1 MTREADT
8 FAKLRQHV
16 FLPTERLERVENG
29 LVDGMPDVNFCA
41 AGVEGWIE
49 LKAPIEPQRESTPLF
64 GSNHRIG
71 VAQAN
76 WFLKQRLA
84 GGRAFLLIETDQQ
97 LLLLTGKDVAERGL
111 ELNKLPVRQL
121 AAIALWARMKPI
133 AFGKWHSLRMKLTG
147 TRCA

>member
-1 MTREADT
+1 MTRESDT

-49 LKAPIEPQRESTPLF
+49 LKAPIEPQRASTSLF
-64 GSNHRIG
+64 GSNHKIG
-71 VAQAN
+71 IAQAN

-84 GGRAFLLIETDQQ
+84 GGRAFLLIETNQW
-97 LLLLTGKDVAERGL
+97 LLLLAGRDVAESGL
-111 ELNKLPVRQL
+111 DLNKRPLQQL
-121 AAIALWARMKPI
+121 IGIALWARKKPI
-133 AFGKWHSLRMKLTG
+133 SPIEWHSLRMRLVG
-147 TRCA
+147 Q